1 MRLSSAR
8 RALDKA
14 VAAEGAAGADQR
26 REEPGASM
34 RNPHLKE
41 AVN

>member
-14 VAAEGAAGADQR
+14 VAAEAAARADQC
-26 REEPGASM
+26 REEPVTSVP
-34 RNPHLKE
+34 NPHLKE